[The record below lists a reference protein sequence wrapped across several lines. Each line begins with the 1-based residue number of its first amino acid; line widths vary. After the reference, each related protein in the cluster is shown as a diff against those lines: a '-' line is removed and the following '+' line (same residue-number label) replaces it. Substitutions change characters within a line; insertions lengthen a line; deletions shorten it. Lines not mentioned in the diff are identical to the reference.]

1 MKYIST
7 RGNYQAVEAAEAI
20 RTGMVPTGGLFVPEE
35 IPVFSLAE
43 IQEMAGKE
51 YQEIAFQVLEKY
63 LSDFTAE
70 ELKEAIGLAY
80 SRSKFPVAEV
90 VPLYALD
97 QNQYLM
103 ELWHGPT
110 AAFKDIALQLMPQL
124 LIRAIKKAELDR
136 EIVILVATSGDT
148 GKAALEGFKD
158 LPGVKIIVFYPAEG
172 VSKIQE
178 LQMTTTDGNNTF
190 VVGVKGNFDDCQ
202 TAVKTIFAD
211 QDLKK
216 LLASKGYQFSSA
228 NSINWGRLVPQLV
241 YYFSSYARLLKNGL
255 LGQGEKINIVVPTG
269 NFGNIL
275 AAYYAYRM
283 GLPVNRF
290 ICASNDNNILTD
302 FFQTGIH
309 DTRRDFKKTISP
321 SMDILISSNLE
332 RFLFEI
338 TGRDAGK
345 IKQWYQDLKE
355 EGKFEIDRE
364 TLNEIQAI
372 FSGDYSSE
380 EETIKTIKETYEQ
393 YQYTLD
399 PHTAVAV
406 DVYNKYKAKNHD
418 DTVTIIASTASPFK
432 FAETVLQAL
441 GQGEIDNAKPEHLED
456 LQKISG
462 LEIHPGLRDL
472 GDKKVV
478 HKRIAYNEQIEKEI
492 LDILQIR

>member
-1 MKYIST
+1 
-7 RGNYQAVEAAEAI
+7 
-20 RTGMVPTGGLFVPEE
+20 
-35 IPVFSLAE
+35 
-43 IQEMAGKE
+43 
-51 YQEIAFQVLEKY
+51 
-63 LSDFTAE
+63 
-70 ELKEAIGLAY
+70 
-80 SRSKFPVAEV
+80 
-90 VPLYALD
+90 
-97 QNQYLM
+97 
-103 ELWHGPT
+103 
-110 AAFKDIALQLMPQL
+110 
-124 LIRAIKKAELDR
+124 
-136 EIVILVATSGDT
+136 
-148 GKAALEGFKD
+148 
-158 LPGVKIIVFYPAEG
+158 
-172 VSKIQE
+172 
-178 LQMTTTDGNNTF
+178 MTTTDGNNTF

-332 RFLFEI
+332 RFIFEI

-418 DTVTIIASTASPFK
+418 DTVTILASTASPFK
-432 FAETVLQAL
+432 F
-441 GQGEIDNAKPEHLED
+441 IDSSPGSGTRNYNAKPEHLED
-456 LQKISG
+456 LQKKVAGNPSW
-462 LEIHPGLRDL
+462 LEGFR
-472 GDKKVV
+472 G
-478 HKRIAYNEQIEKEI
+478 
-492 LDILQIR
+492 